1 MSVAS
6 DSVPAVA
13 GKREVWVRSGQR
25 LTPRYVTT
33 GAASGDRT
41 EILDGLTDGEE
52 VAVAMTSTA
61 AVEQMPTAERSPF
74 MPTPP
79 GGGNKKK

>member
-1 MSVAS
+1 
-6 DSVPAVA
+6 
-13 GKREVWVRSGQR
+13 
-25 LTPRYVTT
+25 
-33 GAASGDRT
+33 
-41 EILDGLTDGEE
+41 
-52 VAVAMTSTA
+52 MTSTA